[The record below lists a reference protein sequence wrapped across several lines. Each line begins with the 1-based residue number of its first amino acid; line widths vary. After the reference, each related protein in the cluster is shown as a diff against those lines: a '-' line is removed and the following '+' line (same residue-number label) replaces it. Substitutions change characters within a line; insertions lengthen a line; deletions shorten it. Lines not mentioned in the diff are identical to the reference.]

1 MVTLL
6 SKVKYILQL
15 GQAIGVVDK
24 KFGKGKKNINEYI
37 ILAQDTL
44 KSLAGI
50 EKEINGYINEIEK
63 IEDYGDKKLIFA
75 IEQERKPAG
84 FMNSVLGSIRGD
96 IPEEHNMRSFQSDL
110 LTIDFDKVQAIGDIM
125 LINPRDIKK
134 VNTEPQIP
142 EGVTP
147 NHETQPQTETQT
159 QFNQERL

>member
-1 MVTLL
+1 MIINLFIFNNCGVNMVEV
-6 SKVKYILQL
+6 SKLRSLDIYTNTGHYVGRVEDVILNIRL
-15 GQAIGVVDK
+15 GTI
-24 KFGKGKKNINEYI
+24 
-37 ILAQDTL
+37 
-44 KSLAGI
+44 S
-50 EKEINGYINEIEK
+50 
-63 IEDYGDKKLIFA
+63 KLQVRA